1 MDAYLECLQNYI
13 EEHLLEGPSPY
24 LTEYHCI
31 RSKAGRARA
40 ALEASLTEEQG
51 ALWEAFQITVFGRRH
66 DIREGGGVRE
76 MDGPQLIRP

>member
-1 MDAYLECLQNYI
+1 MDAYLECPQNYI

-31 RSKAGRARA
+31 RSKAGRADGRTGRIMG
-40 ALEASLTEEQG
+40 SVPDHSPSG
-51 ALWEAFQITVFGRRH
+51 PVFGRRH